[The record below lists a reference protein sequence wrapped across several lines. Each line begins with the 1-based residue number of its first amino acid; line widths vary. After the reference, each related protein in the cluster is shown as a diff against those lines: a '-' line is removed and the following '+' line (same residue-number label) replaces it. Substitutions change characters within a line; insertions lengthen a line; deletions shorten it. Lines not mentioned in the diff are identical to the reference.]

1 MGAIR
6 IVLFAGIHGGTVL
19 RVVHLT
25 IVVLPNSQGDDIGLD
40 ATFPFPNTDSLM
52 SLISTRVMMKTS
64 DQVEI

>member
-6 IVLFAGIHGGTVL
+6 IILFAGIHGGTVL

-25 IVVLPNSQGDDIGLD
+25 IIVLLNSQGDDIGLD
-40 ATFPFPNTDSLM
+40 ATFPFPNTDSLI
-52 SLISTRVMMKTS
+52 SLISTRMMVKTF